1 MATFVNLFV
10 LPSWQRGNHISTK
23 RVKIK
28 FYLINKYKRVDCNL
42 LYDWLNRARN
52 LIVSYDLLYGT
63 EAKMTLPYI
72 TFCLYLIEKNSFH
85 VATCL
90 FSTNISDTIGCASCN
105 SFFVPVTSRCHLWSI
120 TEQTHDNIEF
130 ISETVFFLYLSV
142 KFKVCWYWNLPP
154 LYLNQEMH

>member
-10 LPSWQRGNHISTK
+10 FPSWQRGNHISTK
-23 RVKIK
+23 KLKIK

-72 TFCLYLIEKNSFH
+72 TFCLYLIEKIVSMLPCLYSNRSQKTSNQWH
-85 VATCL
+85 TRPPLVCL
-90 FSTNISDTIGCASCN
+90 FFFTTIL
-105 SFFVPVTSRCHLWSI
+105 RHLWSI
-120 TEQTHDNIEF
+120 TEQTHNNMGSI
-130 ISETVFFLYLSV
+130 
-142 KFKVCWYWNLPP
+142 W
-154 LYLNQEMH
+154 